1 MKQIEKVVEL
11 TNIKGKSNGTS
22 LITFRVYY
30 TDNTHEK
37 IQVKYGSPMYY
48 HYMQIAYPDADFTEE
63 IEDLQPH
70 NEAIIWIIVI
80 AVILLFAIL
89 NWT

>member
-1 MKQIEKVVEL
+1 
-11 TNIKGKSNGTS
+11 
-22 LITFRVYY
+22 
-30 TDNTHEK
+30 
-37 IQVKYGSPMYY
+37 MYY

-70 NEAIIWIIVI
+70 NETFIWIIVI